1 MDTYVFMR
9 PGPHEYRLPSPVFWW
24 ESADGSRVLTYRLPH
39 EYCAP
44 REDLGYHLDKSIAQ
58 LPERWSEMM
67 AFYGVGNHGGGPT
80 RENLES
86 IRRLDGAGN
95 MPHLR
100 HSTPRAFFD
109 TIRASGVKIPVVR
122 DDLQHHAV
130 GCYSAHSGIKRWM
143 RRAENELGTAEV
155 WATIAEHTTGR
166 QYPAADLSRA
176 WKQVLFN
183 QFHDTLGG
191 TAIEPAYRDARD
203 QLGEATS
210 IAGRVQNVSIQSI
223 SQMIDLPEPGT
234 VPIVVFNSHPWP
246 VRAMVELE
254 YGGLK
259 PTDGLTDLVGE
270 PVPFQQ
276 IQSYATVSSWR
287 SRICFEAELPPLGY
301 RTYLMR
307 PEASRPPGSALR
319 ATDTV
324 LENDSIRVELDPT
337 TGRIRSLSLR
347 DGGRDL
353 VVLGDPG
360 RSRARVVDDTSDT
373 WGHRILAY
381 REEIGAFEA
390 TNVELIE
397 RGPVRAILRVD
408 SSFGDSRLIEDF
420 VLTASGDSVE
430 LRVILDWRER
440 SKLLKLRFPTG
451 LREPTATY
459 EIPYGVIERPAN
471 GEEEPGQRWI
481 DVSGALDGP
490 VPVGGLAVLNDGKY
504 AFDIHQ
510 GEPGVTAVRSP
521 IYAHHEPTV
530 PKPGV
535 RYQFQDQGTQRFVLR
550 LVPHRGGWAD
560 AGLAR
565 RAMELNQR
573 PTVLVESIHPGPLA
587 REREYGRLE
596 PENLVL
602 GAMKMAEDG
611 SGAIV
616 RVVETAGRATSV
628 RLTLPA
634 WDAVVAFE
642 IGGFEIRTFRI
653 SRGGAV
659 EEMDLLERPLSTEVG
674 PKRTAPRTGT
684 DTGGRSRGPV
694 GARTAG

>member
-1 MDTYVFMR
+1 
-9 PGPHEYRLPSPVFWW
+9 
-24 ESADGSRVLTYRLPH
+24 
-39 EYCAP
+39 
-44 REDLGYHLDKSIAQ
+44 
-58 LPERWSEMM
+58 
-67 AFYGVGNHGGGPT
+67 
-80 RENLES
+80 
-86 IRRLDGAGN
+86 
-95 MPHLR
+95 
-100 HSTPRAFFD
+100 
-109 TIRASGVKIPVVR
+109 
-122 DDLQHHAV
+122 
-130 GCYSAHSGIKRWM
+130 
-143 RRAENELGTAEV
+143 
-155 WATIAEHTTGR
+155 
-166 QYPAADLSRA
+166 
-176 WKQVLFN
+176 
-183 QFHDTLGG
+183 
-191 TAIEPAYRDARD
+191 
-203 QLGEATS
+203 
-210 IAGRVQNVSIQSI
+210 
-223 SQMIDLPEPGT
+223 
-234 VPIVVFNSHPWP
+234 
-246 VRAMVELE
+246 
-254 YGGLK
+254 
-259 PTDGLTDLVGE
+259 
-270 PVPFQQ
+270 
-276 IQSYATVSSWR
+276 
-287 SRICFEAELPPLGY
+287 
-301 RTYLMR
+301 
-307 PEASRPPGSALR
+307 
-319 ATDTV
+319 
-324 LENDSIRVELDPT
+324 
-337 TGRIRSLSLR
+337 
-347 DGGRDL
+347 
-353 VVLGDPG
+353 
-360 RSRARVVDDTSDT
+360 VVDDTSDT

-642 IGGFEIRTFRI
+642 IGCFEIRTFRI